1 MSFILSNISEVTPS
15 TMLLIYVNSSF
26 SFKLPKL
33 KTKFNKDIGNGFT
46 VYTKFF
52 LLKFFLYNTLKSL
65 FSVFETLYGLQAA
78 MKTNLSSNGLPYMVF
93 LHKISVKSPIE

>member
-1 MSFILSNISEVTPS
+1 MSICMDVAVRIVTFQEVKK
-15 TMLLIYVNSSF
+15 NA
-26 SFKLPKL
+26 
-33 KTKFNKDIGNGFT
+33 
-46 VYTKFF
+46 KFF

-65 FSVFETLYGLQAA
+65 FPFFETLYGLQAA